1 MQRTLKWLSAL
12 HILVFSLSGCELSPD
27 VVICEDGTPP
37 VLGTPATIQEIP
49 TKLGPPM
56 QLFTYDPAQEN
67 TFTSTQGTA
76 ILIPA
81 NAFVNENGQPITTP
95 VHLEMREVFNKADMV
110 LAAMP
115 TISNGRILESAGELY
130 LSPQEKVK
138 WADGKTIEM
147 TTTIPPSV
155 TSMNGMRLFSG
166 ASNPT
171 VGCFN
176 WDLVLD
182 TGSALAVTGQAL
194 PQAKVTIS
202 STLLNTGATWINIDK
217 FLPEAPKDTIVANIP
232 GDPVD
237 VAKNTMAFALIRD
250 RNSVLRLCDSSEP
263 GTLQTPGIPLGT
275 AVSVVVIRTLNSKMY
290 FGRTNTIVDG
300 KKYLTP
306 NILEITPEAL
316 VDSLKL
322 LK

>member
-12 HILVFSLSGCELSPD
+12 HILVFSLTGCELSPD
-27 VVICEDGTPP
+27 VVICKDGTPP
-37 VLGTPATIQEIP
+37 VVGTPATIQEIP
-49 TKLGPPM
+49 AKLGPPM
-56 QLFTYDPAQEN
+56 QLFTYDPTREN

-81 NAFVNENGQPITTP
+81 NAFVQENGQPVTTP

-138 WADGKTIEM
+138 WAEGKTIEM
-147 TTTIPPSV
+147 TTTVPPSIA
-155 TSMNGMRLFSG
+155 SMAGMQLFSG
-166 ASNPT
+166 ASNPG

-176 WDLVLD
+176 WDVVLD
-182 TGSALAVTGQAL
+182 PGSALTVTGQK
-194 PQAKVTIS
+194 AKVTIS
-202 STLLNTGATWINIDK
+202 STLLNTGASWINLDR
-217 FLPEAPKDTIVANIP
+217 FLPDAPKDTIVANIP
-232 GDPVD
+232 GDTVD
-237 VAKNTMAFALIRD
+237 VVKNTMAFALIRD
-250 RNSVLRLCDSSEP
+250 MNSVIRLCDSSEP

-316 VDSLKL
+316 IDSLKL